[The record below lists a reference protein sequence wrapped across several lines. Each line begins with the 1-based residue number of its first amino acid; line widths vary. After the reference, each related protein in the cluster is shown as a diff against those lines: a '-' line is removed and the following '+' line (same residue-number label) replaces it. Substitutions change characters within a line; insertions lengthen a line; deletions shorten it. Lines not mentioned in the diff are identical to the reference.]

1 MVLGCHGDDCAEY
14 GKDSDVAWYSIKPD
28 LPYWRDELFL
38 LEELQIFL
46 LRFVILLRE
55 RGYACKTVVWRGLL
69 NEIHL
74 RHPDWPR
81 SLSIVTQD
89 TQVGSDRR
97 YEIHISITRDR
108 HVEVM
113 RRVVV
118 ATDGPDT
125 VVTAERLMAQLQES
139 FFLPSVG

>member
-74 RHPDWPR
+74 RHPDWP
-81 SLSIVTQD
+81 S
-89 TQVGSDRR
+89 G
-97 YEIHISITRDR
+97 
-108 HVEVM
+108 
-113 RRVVV
+113 
-118 ATDGPDT
+118 A
-125 VVTAERLMAQLQES
+125 
-139 FFLPSVG
+139 